1 MVEIEIKLKD
11 EKFRK
16 DMDALQAVI
25 PEINERSLGKAAAFV
40 AGRVQSNYLRG
51 PRPDRLEV
59 RTARLIGSI
68 QSETKRDGKDT
79 KAYVGS
85 NAVSK
90 EGYNYPGYWEYD
102 GSKHGG
108 PRPFLSPAVEENADK
123 WINIWIGELKKRLE
137 AWLSAR
143 AF

>member
-1 MVEIEIKLKD
+1 MVEIEIKLHD

-16 DMDALQAVI
+16 DIDALQEAI
-25 PEINERSLGKAAAFV
+25 PEMNEKSLGLAAEFV
-40 AGRVQSNYLRG
+40 RGRVQKDYLMG
-51 PRPDRLEV
+51 PRPERLDV

-68 QSETKRDGKDT
+68 QSKVIREGKDS

-85 NAVSK
+85 NAVSP
-90 EGYNYPGYWEYD
+90 EGYNYPGYWEYS

-108 PRPFLSPAVEENADK
+108 PRPFLGPAVEEHREE
-123 WINIWIGELKKRLE
+123 WIDIWIKKLKEQIE

-143 AF
+143 TF